1 MATNSKRFH
10 DCILSLSSLC
20 IIGLIY
26 YHSTFA
32 LKSASSNSNIK
43 WKMFPTDNIGFHM
56 KLSLNTLWSFDP
68 INTTTLQIQINSD
81 SIGNQ
86 FRELLISF
94 SQSNN
99 IYFSTLIQIDETDDH
114 LIYPKCKTYPT
125 KQQFANGN
133 IYTLLQ
139 NNTLTSNR
147 IQTAMN
153 NTFNSYLF
161 PYNPKPNI
169 SYPLTFILHN
179 IPSENILLFPYLNQ
193 AQQITILRYEYYH
206 FIKLKK
212 EIYE

>member
-68 INTTTLQIQINSD
+68 ININ
-81 SIGNQ
+81 
-86 FRELLISF
+86 
-94 SQSNN
+94 
-99 IYFSTLIQIDETDDH
+99 
-114 LIYPKCKTYPT
+114 PKCETYPT

-133 IYTLLQ
+133 IYILL
-139 NNTLTSNR
+139 
-147 IQTAMN
+147 QTAMN
-153 NTFNSYLF
+153 NTFNSYLL
-161 PYNPKPNI
+161 PNI